1 MSETNISSDGGNIE
15 LGASLL
21 ISGSK
26 YNKIWRKSLYVGFM
40 ISLKRPTTFSNNY
53 EESTSSLLYD
63 SLHHSPPARTSSAKS
78 FVSIDVDSHV
88 QEEEREEDDVVEEHV
103 KTDIA
108 RIVKEKDLKSLVELG
123 GVGRVCHVL
132 HGQSQRSSEEM
143 IENLGAS
150 FSGFLWKS
158 CKQNLYTI
166 SMLLISA
173 LLSFATEFKK
183 EGPRYGWHDGVA
195 MVFAVLLL
203 IAFSSIT
210 SFWRERKTIKLAKKK
225 GDAMKFNVKRH
236 EVDLTLSIYDL
247 VVGDMVFLS
256 PRDEVPADGLLLS
269 SDNLMLVEGMK
280 NEKIDCEENP
290 FLIASSKVIEGR
302 GWMLVTS
309 VRNKSNSA
317 EIKRC
322 LLENLIEKPISYLDK
337 VSLFI
342 FTLVSLVLF
351 IRLICKKEGDDGGL
365 PDIKGSNVSVSM
377 LTKLLE
383 DILSSPQGKI
393 EILARLFSVIV
404 LCVQHGV
411 PLMITLSFQYQNDE
425 VVLNQEVVMN
435 DLSACTTMGLVNV
448 ICIDVSGGG
457 LIFKPVEVGEI
468 WIGEEETDMNNIRES
483 GTCQDVL
490 EKLKQGVCLS
500 VLAPGL
506 SPSHVSNSLAS
517 WATTKLE
524 MDIISFR
531 ENFHIL
537 EHGKLDSNQEGNGV
551 LVKKVSVNEQFM
563 HLHWSGD
570 ASIMLEMC
578 SQYYD
583 SEGTCHS
590 IENQKNKFGQVIQE
604 MVYSGL
610 KPIAFA
616 YRQTQVQE
624 LEQDE
629 MTLLALMGLKYKC
642 EESTK
647 IALKALENNGIH
659 IKLVSEDDDIMI
671 LNDMACELGM
681 EVSIDGGRL
690 EGEQIRDLDDKTK
703 LVKVD
708 KAITMGS
715 FSPKDKLLM
724 VKCLQERGDVVAF
737 IEQRLLTNRI
747 SDVLKQVDVGIIHN
761 SSSRIIDRKES
772 SDISITCF
780 SALET
785 IVKVGRSKYH
795 NIQNFVQLQLT
806 IGISGLLITLITT
819 IFTGNSSLT
828 AAQLIWVNA
837 LMCPLGGLMMVM
849 ELSSEEELVKQPSN
863 RNQSIITKKMWKNI
877 IFQILYQASACMILE
892 FGGHVTD
899 SEKQIRKVMIFN
911 TFFLCQLFHLL
922 NIMDLLKIQVF
933 KVDVQKYCFLVALG
947 CCFVLQIVIIEY
959 AQSLADC
966 IHLNATGWAICVLV
980 SSVSWVPKWTLKKIL
995 SVFFNTNFTS
1005 TLNSPESIPQPLFYL
1020 SWGLPA
1026 AMVLLL
1032 FPLGLV
1038 GITCAYL

>member
-1 MSETNISSDGGNIE
+1 MSQTNISSDGGNIE

-40 ISLKRPTTFSNNY
+40 ISLKKPTTFSSNY
-53 EESTSSLLYD
+53 EESTSSLLSG
-63 SLHHSPPARTSSAKS
+63 SLHRSPPARTSSAKS
-78 FVSIDVDSHV
+78 FVSIDVISRV
-88 QEEEREEDDVVEEHV
+88 QKEREEDDMVEERV
-103 KTDIA
+103 RTDID

-132 HGQSQRSSEEM
+132 HGQSQHSSEE
-143 IENLGAS
+143 IVENLGAT

-166 SMLLISA
+166 SMLSISA
-173 LLSFATEFKK
+173 LLSFAIEFKQ

-195 MVFAVLLL
+195 MVFAVFLLL
-203 IAFSSIT
+203 AFSSIT

-225 GDAMKFNVKRH
+225 GEAMKFNVKRH
-236 EVDLTLSIYDL
+236 EVDLTLSMYDI
-247 VVGDMVFLS
+247 VVGDMVCLS
-256 PRDEVPADGLLLS
+256 PHYEVPADGLLLS
-269 SDNLMLVEGMK
+269 GDNLMLAEGMK
-280 NEKIDCEENP
+280 NERIDCEANP
-290 FLIASSKVIEGR
+290 FLVAGSKVIEGH

-309 VRNKSNSA
+309 IRNKSNSA
-317 EIKRC
+317 DIKRC
-322 LLENLIEKPISYLDK
+322 LLENRIEKPISYLDK

-342 FTLVSLVLF
+342 FTLVALVLF
-351 IRLICKKEGDDGGL
+351 IRLICKKDIDDGGL

-383 DILSSPQGKI
+383 DIFSRPQGRI

-411 PLMITLSFQYQNDE
+411 PLMIPLSLHYQNDE
-425 VVLNQEVVMN
+425 VLINQEVVLN

-457 LIFKPVEVGEI
+457 LIFKPMEVGKI
-468 WIGEEETDMNNIRES
+468 WIGEGETDVNNIQGS
-483 GTCQDVL
+483 GTCQVVL

-500 VLAPGL
+500 VLAPEL
-506 SPSHVSNSLAS
+506 SPHVSNSLVS
-517 WATTKLE
+517 WATRKLE

-537 EHGKLDSNQEGNGV
+537 KHGKLDSNQEGSGV
-551 LVKKVSVNEQFM
+551 LVRKVSANEQDM

-583 SEGTCHS
+583 SEGRCHS
-590 IENQKNKFGQVIQE
+590 IENQKIKFGQVIQE
-604 MVYSGL
+604 MESSDL
-610 KPIAFA
+610 KPFAFA

-624 LEQDE
+624 LKQDE
-629 MTLLALMGLKYKC
+629 MTLLALIGLKYKC
-642 EESTK
+642 QESTK
-647 IALKALENNGIH
+647 MALKTLQNNGIH
-659 IKLVSEDDDIMI
+659 IKLVSEDDDIMT
-671 LNDMACELGM
+671 LSDMACKLGM
-681 EVSIDGGRL
+681 EVSIDGGHL

-708 KAITMGS
+708 KAIAMGS
-715 FSPKDKLLM
+715 FSPKDKILM

-737 IEQRLLTNRI
+737 IEQRLMTNHI
-747 SDVLKQVDVGIIHN
+747 SDVLKLVDVGIIHN
-761 SSSRIIDRKES
+761 SLSRIIDTKES
-772 SDISITCF
+772 CDICITCF

-795 NIQNFVQLQLT
+795 NIQNFIQLQLT

-819 IFTGNSSLT
+819 ILTGNSSLT
-828 AAQLIWVNA
+828 AAQLIWVNT

-849 ELSSEEELVKQPSN
+849 ELSSEEELAKQPSN

-877 IFQILYQASACMILE
+877 IFQIFYQASACMILE

-911 TFFLCQLFHLL
+911 TFFLCQIFHLL

-933 KVDVQKYCFLVALG
+933 KVDVQKYCFLMALG
-947 CCFVLQIVIIEY
+947 CCFVLHIVIIEY
-959 AQSLADC
+959 AKSLADC
-966 IHLNATGWAICVLV
+966 IHLNATGWAICVLL
-980 SSVSWVPKWTLKKIL
+980 SSVSWVPEWTLKKII

-1005 TLNSPESIPQPLFYL
+1005 PLDSSESTPQPLFYL
-1020 SWGLPA
+1020 YLGLPA
-1026 AMVLLL
+1026 MMLLL

-1038 GITCAYL
+1038 GMKFH